1 MRLLAAASA
10 VAERVW
16 GYASEGADC
25 VWGLRGNLQ
34 VVFWR
39 GVRTLILVDIVWK
52 KKAIIGIINIIIISS
67 IIN

>member
-1 MRLLAAASA
+1 
-10 VAERVW
+10 
-16 GYASEGADC
+16 
-25 VWGLRGNLQ
+25 